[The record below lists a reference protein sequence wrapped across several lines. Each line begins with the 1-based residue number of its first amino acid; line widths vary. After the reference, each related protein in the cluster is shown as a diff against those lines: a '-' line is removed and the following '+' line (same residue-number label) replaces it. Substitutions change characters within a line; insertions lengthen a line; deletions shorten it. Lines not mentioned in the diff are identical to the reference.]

1 MFCLLLH
8 TEKLFQAG
16 GVELSSWAMVLETP
30 AFQQTAANHSS
41 AYQNT
46 LKSNVLPVSLST
58 TALFEI

>member
-8 TEKLFQAG
+8 TEKLLHM
-16 GVELSSWAMVLETP
+16 ELSSWAMVLETP

-58 TALFEI
+58 TAVFEI